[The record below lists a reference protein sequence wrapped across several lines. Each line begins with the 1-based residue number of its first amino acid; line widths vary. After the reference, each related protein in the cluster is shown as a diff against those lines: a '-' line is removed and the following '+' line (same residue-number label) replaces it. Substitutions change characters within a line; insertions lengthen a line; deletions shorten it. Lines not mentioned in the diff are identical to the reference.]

1 MQFLEGSPYPLRVM
15 RRDPSGHGG
24 LRPQSSSEK
33 LSESS
38 GMGCQ
43 GSWVMLDP
51 SEQLLPSPIC
61 EMGLTSLISISKV
74 PSSSDTLL
82 DMKPAKADVTV
93 SWGGKGKDPG

>member
-1 MQFLEGSPYPLRVM
+1 
-15 RRDPSGHGG
+15 
-24 LRPQSSSEK
+24 
-33 LSESS
+33 
-38 GMGCQ
+38 
-43 GSWVMLDP
+43 MLDP

-61 EMGLTSLISISKV
+61 EMGITSLISISKV